1 MDYNTTINLPKTEF
15 SMRAGLPKKEPL
27 ILEKWE
33 EMKLYE
39 GIMARN
45 EGKPSYIL
53 HDGPPY
59 ANGDIHTGHALNK
72 CLKDFVVRY
81 KNQSGY
87 RSPYVP
93 GWDTHG
99 LPIESQAIKKLGINR
114 SEVSPSEFRK
124 ICADFGLLGSPLS
137 HAGARF

>member
-27 ILEKWE
+27 ILKKWE

-45 EGKPSYIL
+45 EGKPTYIL

-72 CLKDFVVRY
+72 CLKDFAWMFSAPPT
-81 KNQSGY
+81 SG
-87 RSPYVP
+87 RP
-93 GWDTHG
+93 TH
-99 LPIESQAIKKLGINR
+99 L
-114 SEVSPSEFRK
+114 RK
-124 ICADFGLLGSPLS
+124 IYSS
-137 HAGARF
+137 S